1 MSDSEFRTL
10 VSFNRNF
17 SDNGLTEKRLKDEF
31 KSFFSN
37 DESNNMFIDSCS
49 MRDLQDLC
57 KCLELYISY
66 YQDTDLRELGI
77 GKYVHGMEKYFMFTT
92 TDVIKNISGN
102 VVSLNESIAAFY
114 QIRNADT
121 DKRNIKPFY
130 DSTITNKRER
140 CEKGNRPGRVAED
153 MFRKMFNNED
163 NIDESATIMTCKSR
177 VRILFNRY
185 NKAISEEE
193 KIEIQKQL
201 KTLTREIEESYRT
214 EDEEEISFAQ
224 KLGETEDVKVYN
236 GGIDNPDFDDSDDD
250 ELEREDMREYDK
262 GHLLRD
268 IIRISKQRQKEN
280 EDAMEKREQMT
291 FSKTKKDD
299 DEQEL

>member
-1 MSDSEFRTL
+1 MSDSGFKSL
-10 VSFNRNF
+10 VSFKKNYTYP
-17 SDNGLTEKRLKDEF
+17 GLTEKQLKEEF
-31 KSFFSN
+31 KSFFLN

-57 KCLELYISY
+57 KCFEVYLSY
-66 YQDTDLRELGI
+66 YQEADLRELGI
-77 GKYVHGMEKYFMFTT
+77 GKYVHGMEKYFIFTT
-92 TDVIKNISGN
+92 TDVIRNISGN
-102 VVSLNESIAAFY
+102 VVSLNESIAALY

-140 CEKGNRPGRVAED
+140 YDKENRPGRIAED
-153 MFRKMFNNED
+153 MFRKMFSNEE
-163 NIDESATIMTCKSR
+163 NIDENAAIMVCKSR
-177 VRILFNRY
+177 IRVLFNRY
-185 NKAISEEE
+185 NRAISEEE

-201 KTLTREIEESYRT
+201 KIITREIEESYHT

-224 KLGETEDVKVYN
+224 KLGDTEDVKVYN
-236 GGIDNPDFDDSDDD
+236 GGVNNPDFDDSDDD

-262 GHLLRD
+262 RHLLRD
-268 IIRISKQRQKEN
+268 LIRISKQRQKEN
-280 EDAMEKREQMT
+280 EDAMERREQMT

-299 DEQEL
+299 DGQEL